1 MLYEKKFDKMAAYI
15 CADPRRTDIVKVLE
29 RKGQAVTTKY
39 FEDKIWY
46 DNDKEVLSIL
56 KGLEK
61 QGIIECLSRTNGQC
75 ESWDL
80 TAEGRDLLIAIEEPA
95 SPEGGGISGLL
106 HKIRNALS
114 GKSENP
120 PDFQSA
126 SKARDAGKASK
137 KEGN

>member
-1 MLYEKKFDKMAAYI
+1 MMLYEKKFDKMAAYI

-29 RKGQAVTTKY
+29 RKGQSVTTKY

-61 QGIIECLSRTNGQC
+61 QGIIECLSRTNRQC

-80 TAEGRDLLIAIEEPA
+80 TAEGRDVLIAIEEPV

-106 HKIRNALS
+106 HKMRNALS
-114 GKSENP
+114 GKSDGSP
-120 PDFQSA
+120 GA
-126 SKARDAGKASK
+126 SKARDAGKAGK